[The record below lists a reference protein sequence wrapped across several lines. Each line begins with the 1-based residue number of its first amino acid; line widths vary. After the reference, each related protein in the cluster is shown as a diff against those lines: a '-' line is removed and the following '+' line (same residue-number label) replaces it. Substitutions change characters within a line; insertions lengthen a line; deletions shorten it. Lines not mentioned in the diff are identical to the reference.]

1 MFQSKLVR
9 FMVKRAA
16 VFFAV
21 LSAADLAFLGNSRW
35 VVLAGLAVGTL
46 LSVARLMGNEWL
58 FQKIF
63 QMTGG
68 KAAAGSIL
76 VFTGLQ
82 LILLPI
88 IMILYFISVWMLY
101 GFVAGIMAV
110 PVIVMINSFT
120 ETFGMTKNNFEGR

>member
-9 FMVKRAA
+9 FMVKRAV

-21 LSAADLAFLGNSRW
+21 LSVADLAFLGNSRW
-35 VVLAGLAVGTL
+35 LVLAGLTVGTL

-63 QMTGG
+63 QLTGG
-68 KAAAGSIL
+68 KAVAGSIL

-82 LILLPI
+82 LILLPVI
-88 IMILYFISVWMLY
+88 VILYCISVWALY

>member
-1 MFQSKLVR
+1 
-9 FMVKRAA
+9 MVKRAA

-21 LSAADLAFLGNSRW
+21 LSVADLAFLENNRW
-35 VVLAGLAVGTL
+35 LVLAGLAVGTL
-46 LSVARLMGNEWL
+46 LSVARLMINEWL

-63 QMTGG
+63 QLTGG
-68 KAAAGSIL
+68 KAVTGSIL

-82 LILLPI
+82 LILLPVI
-88 IMILYFISVWMLY
+88 LILYFISIWVLF